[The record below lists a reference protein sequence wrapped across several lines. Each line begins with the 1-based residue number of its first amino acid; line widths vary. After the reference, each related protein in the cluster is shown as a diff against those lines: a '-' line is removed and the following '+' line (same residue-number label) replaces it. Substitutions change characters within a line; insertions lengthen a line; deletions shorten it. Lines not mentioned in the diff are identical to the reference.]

1 LYEDDPVQF
10 NDKSEIINM
19 LLTDKSFDL
28 EDFEL
33 KIVSYALERFQGN
46 KSKTAEFL
54 KITRNQLYTWL
65 QKIR

>member
-1 LYEDDPVQF
+1 
-10 NDKSEIINM
+10 M